1 MDFKTFITLLVVG
14 GLVGVIAVLTGKGAK
29 ATAPLHI
36 IAAVIG
42 AFLGW
47 IVLTQ
52 IRGVPLQ
59 VIFAVCGSVLMLW
72 LVRLIKKSK

>member
-14 GLVGVIAVLTGKGAK
+14 GLVGVISVLTGKGVK

-36 IAAVIG
+36 IAAIIG
-42 AFLGW
+42 AFLG
-47 IVLTQ
+47 
-52 IRGVPLQ
+52 
-59 VIFAVCGSVLMLW
+59 W